1 MQIWEQAKRG
11 TTKTPEH
18 AGGGTRRGEPADG
31 CQLSAGASVEGLQV
45 EMTEGRGGYSVC
57 HVHGGL
63 QNLQRFACLAQR
75 PLPLL
80 LSMCVHL
87 AVLC

>member
-1 MQIWEQAKRG
+1 MQIWQQAKRA

-18 AGGGTRRGEPADG
+18 AGGGTRSWGTGGR
-31 CQLSAGASVEGLQV
+31 LSAECWGFRCGPASGDD
-45 EMTEGRGGYSVC
+45 GRQGGYSVC

-80 LSMCVHL
+80 LGMCVHF